1 MPLSQQIQ
9 PVINFATSITVMAG
23 VAAMVGG
30 VAAGIADE
38 GTPHHSIPLEAKK
51 PLIDRY
57 GLWAVNRA
65 EALCPENDV
74 ACVEREAK
82 RMAEVIK
89 HRR

>member
-1 MPLSQQIQ
+1 MPISQQLDSI
-9 PVINFATSITVMAG
+9 ITFATSIVVMAG
-23 VAAMVGG
+23 VAVMVGG
-30 VAAGIADE
+30 IATGITDK
-38 GTPHHSIPLEAKK
+38 GTSHHSIPWEAKK
-51 PLIDRY
+51 PLVNRY